1 MNHNKSDICNVY
13 MNLNLFPIVGGAFGI
28 PFAAS
33 GLSQFLLRDNQRFE
47 IFPNGTTPIAAFLT
61 NPTQR
66 MPDVNATSVTFA
78 ESIGNSVFLLFK
90 TFVF

>member
-1 MNHNKSDICNVY
+1 MSILIYIIIKSDICNVY
-13 MNLNLFPIVGGAFGI
+13 TNLNLFLIVGGAFGI

-33 GLSQFLLRDNQRFE
+33 GLSQVLLRDNERFE

-61 NPTQR
+61 KGTQR

-78 ESIGNSVFLLFK
+78 ETIGNLGI
-90 TFVF
+90 